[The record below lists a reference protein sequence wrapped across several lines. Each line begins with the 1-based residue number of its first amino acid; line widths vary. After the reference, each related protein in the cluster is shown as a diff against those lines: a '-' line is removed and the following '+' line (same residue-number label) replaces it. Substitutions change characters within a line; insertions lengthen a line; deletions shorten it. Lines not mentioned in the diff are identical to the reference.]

1 MIDQKQFTIDIR
13 PNFNETNQVDYESI
27 CRFQADLD
35 LEDIL
40 VSFIDLKSL
49 NYHEVLIQ
57 SLRKCKPSVPTKKKE
72 FPLTH
77 PKIKELK
84 NQLEQKPNCLS
95 ETYYL
100 HSLLKEADVKI
111 EDNDGSLVFS
121 YRNTQYFYDYK
132 KNNLSCSNNQG
143 IKILDKKRLDIL
155 KYLLKKDAL
164 FRESKQTKNELDQG
178 ILDKGIIDFLKQTNE
193 NSPETNNDQT
203 RRRIDEIY
211 RMIFALENES
221 NQNKNE
227 TKEQLEREL
236 QNYEQYQLTLRNL
249 ENDVEKTKEQIR
261 NLSKNV
267 ADDDDSRVMLEIQRF
282 QFESTLNTQEIQSLK
297 EMKKKQYEKTI
308 QWNIF
313 DRNREQQDVD
323 ILMKHLRDE
332 KEALNELESKQKLQA
347 SLEKRNASIE
357 VTLIPNIKREIDGL
371 QSVKSQHENRI
382 EELKNEEEK
391 LKKEKLEKIRAK
403 RTQDIYKDVG
413 GSDRTIRHNGSDFCP
428 HEKCVDFPNRDYTCH
443 YLGAVREVV
452 DFVSDA
458 LEIEKNIDI
467 EAK

>member
-1 MIDQKQFTIDIR
+1 MNI
-13 PNFNETNQVDYESI
+13 ELLV
-27 CRFQADLD
+27 D
-35 LEDIL
+35 LEDI
-40 VSFIDLKSL
+40 
-49 NYHEVLIQ
+49 Q
-57 SLRKCKPSVPTKKKE
+57 
-72 FPLTH
+72 
-77 PKIKELK
+77 
-84 NQLEQKPNCLS
+84 
-95 ETYYL
+95 
-100 HSLLKEADVKI
+100 EADVKI

-267 ADDDDSRVMLEIQRF
+267 ADDDDSR
-282 QFESTLNTQEIQSLK
+282 
-297 EMKKKQYEKTI
+297 
-308 QWNIF
+308 WNRF

>member
-1 MIDQKQFTIDIR
+1 MM
-13 PNFNETNQVDYESI
+13 V
-27 CRFQADLD
+27 RF
-35 LEDIL
+35 
-40 VSFIDLKSL
+40 
-49 NYHEVLIQ
+49 
-57 SLRKCKPSVPTKKKE
+57 
-72 FPLTH
+72 
-77 PKIKELK
+77 
-84 NQLEQKPNCLS
+84 
-95 ETYYL
+95 
-100 HSLLKEADVKI
+100 
-111 EDNDGSLVFS
+111 
-121 YRNTQYFYDYK
+121 
-132 KNNLSCSNNQG
+132 CSNNQG

-203 RRRIDEIY
+203 RRRIDEID

-221 NQNKNE
+221 NQNTNE

-308 QWNIF
+308 QWNRF

-332 KEALNELESKQKLQA
+332 KEALNELE
-347 SLEKRNASIE
+347 N
-357 VTLIPNIKREIDGL
+357 NIKREIDGL

>member
-1 MIDQKQFTIDIR
+1 MNI
-13 PNFNETNQVDYESI
+13 ELLV
-27 CRFQADLD
+27 D
-35 LEDIL
+35 LEDIQ

-84 NQLEQKPNCLS
+84 DQLEQKPNFLR

-111 EDNDGSLVFS
+111 EDNDGPLVF
-121 YRNTQYFYDYK
+121 
-132 KNNLSCSNNQG
+132 SNNQG

-203 RRRIDEIY
+203 RRRIDEID

-221 NQNKNE
+221 NQNTNE

-297 EMKKKQYEKTI
+297 
-308 QWNIF
+308 
-313 DRNREQQDVD
+313 
-323 ILMKHLRDE
+323 
-332 KEALNELESKQKLQA
+332 
-347 SLEKRNASIE
+347 
-357 VTLIPNIKREIDGL
+357 
-371 QSVKSQHENRI
+371 
-382 EELKNEEEK
+382 
-391 LKKEKLEKIRAK
+391 
-403 RTQDIYKDVG
+403 
-413 GSDRTIRHNGSDFCP
+413 
-428 HEKCVDFPNRDYTCH
+428 
-443 YLGAVREVV
+443 
-452 DFVSDA
+452 
-458 LEIEKNIDI
+458 
-467 EAK
+467 